1 MNKNLKLGLGV
12 ALWGTAIYLIYKQ
25 SKDKKAK
32 ANQDPTCKA
41 GEELVTETVNVP
53 CMPSPSGDTSNCK
66 SIETKVCKPKASLTT
81 GGVQNE
87 ELQMEEASQ
96 TEGFGGY

>member
-1 MNKNLKLGLGV
+1 MDKKTKLVLGV
-12 ALWGTAIYLIYKQ
+12 LLLGAAVIIAIK
-25 SKDKKAK
+25 SKKPKTSAST
-32 ANQDPTCKA
+32 DPVCKA

-66 SIETKVCKPKASLTT
+66 SIETKVCKPKARLTA
-81 GGVQNE
+81 GNVENE
-87 ELQMEEASQ
+87 LLQMEEASQ